1 MTVSEAQKASEVVQK
16 AIAPT
21 ARIIWGAAVDPTMQN
36 TIRVM
41 LVVTGV
47 KSPQIFGGA
56 ATGGAGAVRK
66 GSPDLDVVR

>member
-1 MTVSEAQKASEVVQK
+1 MTVSEAQKAAEVVQK
-16 AIAPT
+16 TISPT
-21 ARIIWGAAVDPTMQN
+21 ARIIWGAAVDPTMQS

-56 ATGGAGAVRK
+56 AGASGPGRK
-66 GSPDLDVVR
+66 SGSDLDVVR